1 MLGLLSVGDY
11 NALLYLALNASNPLN
26 VTLVGSSTPVWM
38 LLIGCYFFGL
48 SISQRQ
54 GMGAALSILGVLVVL
69 CRGQLELLL
78 QVHLVTGD
86 LYILLASFAWAYNS
100 RVLARPTTEPASIRA
115 DWSAFCW
122 RKWLSVWL
130 GRPCLPAANGLWA
143 VLIARIYQVFPLL
156 RPLCGGQ
163 MRLIAF
169 ITHSADIR
177 QILEHPG
184 ADSEPPHLS
193 PARGPP
199 LWGDDTTRSR
209 PRGGPARQW
218 GTQ

>member
-100 RVLARPTTEPASIRA
+100 RMLARPTMKSAPIRA
-115 DWSAFCW
+115 DWSAFLLAQVAFSLAW
-122 RKWLSVWL
+122 SALFASSEWAL
-130 GRPCLPAANGLWA
+130 GRAH
-143 VLIARIYQVFPLL
+143 R
-156 RPLCGGQ
+156 
-163 MRLIAF
+163 
-169 ITHSADIR
+169 
-177 QILEHPG
+177 
-184 ADSEPPHLS
+184 PHLS
-193 PARGPP
+193 GVSALAPAVWWADAPDCFHYAQCRYPANTG
-199 LWGDDTTRSR
+199 T
-209 PRGGPARQW
+209 PRGRF
-218 GTQ
+218 